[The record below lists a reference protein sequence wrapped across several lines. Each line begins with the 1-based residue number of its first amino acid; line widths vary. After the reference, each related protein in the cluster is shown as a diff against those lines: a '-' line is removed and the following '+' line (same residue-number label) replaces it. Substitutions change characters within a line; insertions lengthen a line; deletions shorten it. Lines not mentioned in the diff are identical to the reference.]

1 MSSCIADTFSCHCK
15 PKMIEYILKWLL
27 TNLFYTKGRGL
38 KRQGMHANRDDLINV
53 KELGN
58 YVTRKREALRL
69 SLRGVA
75 KLTGVSPSTLS
86 RIETAKGFIPDATTL
101 AKLCQ
106 WLEIPIERVVGLSA
120 GIYGDKAQMVV
131 HYPTEPTPSIVEAYL
146 RADPEL
152 TPETAQALSDLFRIA
167 YEGYRRNLGTSSR

>member
-1 MSSCIADTFSCHCK
+1 
-15 PKMIEYILKWLL
+15 MIV
-27 TNLFYTKGRGL
+27 
-38 KRQGMHANRDDLINV
+38 NREDLINV
-53 KELGN
+53 KELGRF
-58 YVTRKREALRL
+58 VTRKREADHL

-106 WLEIPIERVVGLSA
+106 WLEIPIERIVGLIGGPRS
-120 GIYGDKAQMVV
+120 DRAQMVV

-167 YEGYRRNLGTSSR
+167 YEGYRHLGPSPR

>member
-1 MSSCIADTFSCHCK
+1 MTVNSR
-15 PKMIEYILKWLL
+15 E
-27 TNLFYTKGRGL
+27 N
-38 KRQGMHANRDDLINV
+38 LINV
-53 KELGN
+53 NVRELGKH
-58 YVTRKREALRL
+58 VARKREVDQL

-75 KLTGVSPSTLS
+75 KLTGISPSTLS

-106 WLEIPIERVVGLSA
+106 WLSIPIERVVSVASGSQSE
-120 GIYGDKAQMVV
+120 KSQMVV
-131 HYPTEPTPSIVEAYL
+131 HYPNEPTPAIVEAYL

-167 YEGYRRNLGTSSR
+167 YEGYRRNVGRSSR

>member
-1 MSSCIADTFSCHCK
+1 MVTSR
-15 PKMIEYILKWLL
+15 E
-27 TNLFYTKGRGL
+27 
-38 KRQGMHANRDDLINV
+38 DLINV
-53 KELGN
+53 KELGKH
-58 YVTRKREALRL
+58 VTRKREAGHL

-106 WLEIPIERVVGLSA
+106 WLEIPIERIVGVANGFRSE
-120 GIYGDKAQMVV
+120 KAQMVV
-131 HYPTEPTPSIVEAYL
+131 HYPSEPTPAIVEAYL

-167 YEGYRRNLGTSSR
+167 YEGYRRNTGHSPR